1 MNLALYKEW
10 SSPGEGGGAAPLF
23 GWDRYNVC
31 AAVQDMVSCI
41 LSVEQG
47 VFLD

>member
-10 SSPGEGGGAAPLF
+10 SSPGEGGEGAPLF
-23 GWDRYNVC
+23 GGDRYNVC